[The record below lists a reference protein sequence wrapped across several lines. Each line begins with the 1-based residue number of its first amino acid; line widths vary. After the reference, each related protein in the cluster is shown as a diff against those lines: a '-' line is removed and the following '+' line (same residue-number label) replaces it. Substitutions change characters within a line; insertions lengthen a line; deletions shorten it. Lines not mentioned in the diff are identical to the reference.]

1 MATKKT
7 TEATSKPYVLTEE
20 QFRTLKDLADN
31 LMTIRRT
38 LEDLECEDNPSKIMF
53 NVGAMYNVANK
64 AETVIDK
71 LVTQYYNDHDDEDG
85 Y

>member
-7 TEATSKPYVLTEE
+7 TEVTPKTYVLTVE
-20 QFRTLKDLADN
+20 QLQTLKDLAND

-38 LEDLECEDNPSKIMF
+38 LEDLEGEDDSSKIMF
-53 NVGAMYNVANK
+53 NIGSMYNVANK
-64 AETVIDK
+64 AETVIDT
-71 LVTQYYNDHDDEDG
+71 LVMQYDDDYESD

>member
-7 TEATSKPYVLTEE
+7 TEATPKTYVLTIE
-20 QFRTLKDLADN
+20 QLQTLKDLATD

-38 LEDLECEDNPSKIMF
+38 LEDLEGEDDSSKIMF
-53 NVGAMYNVANK
+53 NIGSMYNVANK
-64 AETVIDK
+64 AETVIDT
-71 LVTQYYNDHDDEDG
+71 LVMQYDDDYESD